1 MGKEPLWDC
10 VKSKFDNNQ
19 AFIMFLG
26 KMQLDEVCEENHVQ
40 VMKLIKNKKY
50 LQFYVE
56 NTDIPHIRNPFQ
68 DRHIH
73 EYFQFY
79 YLRSGVA
86 NHYLNG
92 NVVQMVRGDYAI
104 IPPGIPHIMYCRE
117 NQSAETILMDFTF
130 DAVFNGRGDE
140 EIENSIDY
148 YCLKDFLFPPETL
161 QPKMSVSERNRRQIE
176 MLLDHI
182 TQLQVNEIDDIQ
194 SDFLARMN
202 LLTLLASLVVDS
214 HSQEHDRRL
223 KPGQDDQD
231 LLKPGLDLIRSDFA
245 GSITCEDAAR
255 TCNLSPSYFRHLLKE
270 CTGKTFT
277 TLLTELRVN
286 CALDLLEKTS
296 KSIMEISLD
305 CGFSDMSSLYRA
317 FKKSVGLSPLIYR
330 SLKRETKQNLHY
342 SEQNIH

>member
-1 MGKEPLWDC
+1 VVSFLAGIVLGVTSSVISQAIDNQIEYPNPINSPLLGSLIYLTFAGVIFAALIGLFAVIRKKERAIL
-10 VKSKFDNNQ
+10 V
-19 AFIMFLG
+19 
-26 KMQLDEVCEENHVQ
+26 
-40 VMKLIKNKKY
+40 
-50 LQFYVE
+50 
-56 NTDIPHIRNPFQ
+56 
-68 DRHIH
+68 
-73 EYFQFY
+73 
-79 YLRSGVA
+79 
-86 NHYLNG
+86 
-92 NVVQMVRGDYAI
+92 YAI